1 MAKNAFNFIL
11 VIFFL
16 FVSGESF
23 ADPIV
28 INGNRY
34 YFHRG
39 TPERIASL
47 LKSGK
52 LDDKT
57 FMVATSKGRELSVYG
72 RGFYVG
78 TKFQTLPFFST
89 ALTILEVPENSDAAV
104 LAQKDYQY
112 YRFKTGLVQSRFISS
127 EQFIKILF
135 ENKVALS
142 SEEFGYFLLHLQ
154 HTNLK
159 KIFYT
164 KDFINHLLGI
174 FDNVSDIQGDKK
186 IAKKILS
193 MAIRDWVLSE
203 SQSNFLLR
211 DYSKSNRAM
220 DMAIT
225 ASRFID
231 EKHFIAEIATL
242 AKHPEFSNGF
252 RSVRSGI
259 SDVFASPDAIY
270 SITFDFDYDSQPE
283 RRNILEKSLYVYGLD
298 AGKQWMQSAY
308 LVDLLAQKQMPT
320 LADFKKLHK
329 IVYSKSVGSFKS
341 YENFKKLSNYST
353 SELTEGSPRGLL
365 RNGPIYISSPISA
378 EDQSIEYRNKKYF
391 SEEQILNL
399 INNPHLKMHDL
410 QPTAEGYRARIEI
423 PYSLDFEKQIE
434 QLFVQMQQDVT
445 ELKRKKM
452 NEDEYEKR
460 AVRLASDFYYELSS
474 RHPFWD
480 GSGRTTKLIRDWFLI
495 YMGVNPPVSSPAN
508 DWELSKDEIFQVTYK
523 NVLMIKNY
531 YFTKLNLAEVVETL
545 RINNQNLDLFYTP
558 SEDVLT
564 NIKDL
569 PSKQMNACR
578 KIY

>member
-1 MAKNAFNFIL
+1 MYKN
-11 VIFFL
+11 VIYFL
-16 FVSGESF
+16 MVIFVSGASF

-78 TKFQTLPFFST
+78 AKFQTLPFFST

-112 YRFKTGLVQSRFISS
+112 YRFKSGLAQSRFIST

-164 KDFINHLLGI
+164 KDFIDHLLGI

-193 MAIRDWVLSE
+193 TAIRDWVLSD

-231 EKHFIAEIATL
+231 EKHFVSELVNL
-242 AKHPEFSNGF
+242 AKYPEFSRSF
-252 RSVRSGI
+252 RSVKSGVA
-259 SDVFASPDAIY
+259 DVFTSQDVLY
-270 SITFDFDYDSQPE
+270 SLTFDFDYDSQPE
-283 RRNILEKSLYVYGLD
+283 RRKILEKSLYVYGLE

-329 IVYSKSVGSFKS
+329 IVYPKSVGSFKS
-341 YENFKKLSNYST
+341 YENFKKISKYSS

-399 INNPHLKMHDL
+399 INNPYLKIHDI

-423 PYSLDFEKQIE
+423 PYSANFEKQIE

-452 NEDEYEKR
+452 NDDEYEKR

-508 DWELSKDEIFQVTYK
+508 DWELSKDEIFQITYK

-545 RINNQNLDLFYTP
+545 RINNRNLDLFYGSSELPFTNLKVSP
-558 SEDVLT
+558 SMLMSVC
-564 NIKDL
+564 K
-569 PSKQMNACR
+569 